1 MNIDGIIWLTQIEDK
16 LLYKH
21 RVETYEVE
29 EVLGN
34 KPKFRY
40 VQPGDHNGEDV
51 YLALGQTNAGRY
63 LAVIFIYKQT
73 KEALVLSARDMA
85 QKERKQYGKK

>member
-21 RVETYEVE
+21 HVETYEVE

-40 VQPGDHNGEDV
+40 VQPGNHDDEDV
-51 YLALGQTNAGRY
+51 YLALGQTHAGRY

-73 KEALVLSARDMA
+73 KEALRMSARDMA
-85 QKERKQYGKK
+85 QKERRQYGKK

>member
-16 LLYKH
+16 LLYKDH
-21 RVETYEVE
+21 VETYEVE

-40 VQPGDHNGEDV
+40 VQPGDHDGEDV

-73 KEALVLSARDMA
+73 KEALILSARDMA
-85 QKERKQYGKK
+85 QKERRQYGKK

>member
-1 MNIDGIIWLTQIEDK
+1 MKIDGIIWLTQIEDK

-29 EVLGN
+29 EVLDN

-40 VQPGDHNGEDV
+40 VQPGDRDNEDI
-51 YLALGQTNAGRY
+51 YLALGQTDGGRY

-73 KEALVLSARDMA
+73 KEALILSARDMA
-85 QKERKQYGKK
+85 RKERKQYGKK

>member
-1 MNIDGIIWLTQIEDK
+1 VRIDGIIWLTQIEDK

-29 EVLGN
+29 EVFGN

-40 VQPGDHNGEDV
+40 VQPGDQDGEDV
-51 YLALGQTNAGRY
+51 YLALGQTDGGRY

-73 KEALVLSARDMA
+73 KEALILSARDMA
-85 QKERKQYGKK
+85 RKERKQHGKK